1 MQEKLRNETKIS
13 LMIMQLN
20 DEIMTKMMLNDTNL
34 AKFSPRSKMLKP
46 TKCTTVSKYC
56 FIEQVT
62 YLSANPRPIK
72 LKMLS
77 SNLEI

>member
-46 TKCTTVSKYC
+46 TKCTIVS
-56 FIEQVT
+56 T
-62 YLSANPRPIK
+62 
-72 LKMLS
+72 
-77 SNLEI
+77 